1 MLVKRLNWTIRIS
14 VNGGVDANL
23 GIVESYLNRAVKCYH
38 STLTGGKI
46 CPAGD
51 MTSGSNL
58 FSKLAYIRM
67 VFQLTCSKH
76 VVP

>member
-1 MLVKRLNWTIRIS
+1 MLADSTAVGEVPKSMLVKRLNWTIRIS

-38 STLTGGKI
+38 STLNGGKI

-58 FSKLAYIRM
+58 F
-67 VFQLTCSKH
+67 F
-76 VVP
+76 